1 MGRIFAIKR
10 FEIHDGPGIRT
21 TVFLQ
26 GCPLSCRW
34 CHNPEG
40 LKAQSVLGFRESKCI
55 SCGVCTTVCNAHSIV
70 NGKHVYDRS
79 RCVNCGKC
87 VERCAN
93 NALTLY
99 GREVNTEEL
108 LSVLLEDRPFY
119 ESSCGTERG
128 GVTLSGGEPLLQ
140 TDFLVELLRLL
151 KQNSIDTALDTCGFA
166 PQEAFER
173 ALPYTD
179 HFLFDIKAI
188 DASLHR
194 ELTGVSNET
203 ILSNISFLSG
213 KGADIEIRVPFI
225 PGMNDREMPAIS
237 EFLSGLRIR
246 SVKLLPY
253 HGFAA
258 DKYRSLGMTYPAAD
272 VREPDC
278 AQMEVVISL
287 FAARGLNVVRI

>member
-40 LKAQSVLGFRESKCI
+40 LKGRPVLGFRENKCV
-55 SCGVCTTVCNAHSIV
+55 SCGACTAVCGAHGIV

-79 RCVNCGKC
+79 KCVSCGKC
-87 VERCAN
+87 VERCVN

-99 GREVNTEEL
+99 GREVNAEEL
-108 LSVLLEDRPFY
+108 LPVLLEDRPFY
-119 ESSCGTERG
+119 ESSCGAERG
-128 GVTLSGGEPLLQ
+128 GVTISGGEPLLQ
-140 TDFLVELLRLL
+140 ADLTVELLRLL
-151 KQNSIDTALDTCGFA
+151 RQNGIDTALDTCGFA
-166 PQEAFER
+166 PREAFER

-194 ELTGVSNET
+194 ELTGVSNEM
-203 ILSNISFLSG
+203 ILSNIAFLSE
-213 KGADIEIRVPFI
+213 KGADIEVRVPFI
-225 PGMNDREMPAIS
+225 PGMNDGEMPEIAR
-237 EFLSGLRIR
+237 FLSGLNIR
-246 SVKLLPY
+246 AVKILPY
-253 HGFAA
+253 HGFAS
-258 DKYRSLGMTYPAAD
+258 DKYLSLGMTYPAAG
-272 VREPDC
+272 VKEPDH
-278 AQMEVVISL
+278 AQTEAAVSL